1 MMPNVDTVRFNSL
14 CVGCGVCQG
23 MCPRKAIRMTR
34 VEDDV
39 CLPEVSEKRCNHCG
53 QCIRVCPGWQ
63 VNYDEL
69 NMFVFGKTSEDL
81 LLGNYSDCYVG
92 HATNYS
98 VRRKASSGG
107 IVTALL
113 AFALKKRIIDGV
125 IVTASGLHGDLEPQ
139 VIIVRSEEEL
149 LASSGSKYCPVPI
162 GTVIPQIMSHEGKFA
177 VVGLPCHFHGIRK
190 AEMSNET
197 FRKRIVLHVG
207 LFCSNMTSFEGTT
220 CLLRK
225 MQVDRNNV
233 ESLSYRRHG
242 WLGEMSVSLK
252 NGEQKKIP
260 YERYWDC
267 FFGNHFFTPWR
278 CLFCTDATNELADI
292 SIGDPWL
299 PQFKNQKMGK
309 SLIVLRT
316 QEAADLLRKCSA
328 EGDIIM
334 FPIEREHV
342 KYSQLLNFEI
352 KEASGCN
359 ANISCQKVWT
369 YRSKDFSPACLR
381 RCWIHL
387 IFCHNTDSKEVG
399 LTQVILVDTRAH
411 ALLHSE
417 DAF

>member
-1 MMPNVDTVRFNSL
+1 
-14 CVGCGVCQG
+14 
-23 MCPRKAIRMTR
+23 
-34 VEDDV
+34 
-39 CLPEVSEKRCNHCG
+39 
-53 QCIRVCPGWQ
+53 
-63 VNYDEL
+63 
-69 NMFVFGKTSEDL
+69 MFVFGKTSEDL
-81 LLGNYSDCYVG
+81 LLGNCSDCYVG
-92 HATNYS
+92 YATSDS

-113 AFALKKRIIDGV
+113 AFALKKHIIDGV
-125 IVTASGLHGDLEPQ
+125 IVTVSGLHGDLEPQ
-139 VIIVRSEEEL
+139 AIIARSEEEL
-149 LASSGSKYCPVPI
+149 LASSGSKYCPVAI

-242 WLGEMSVSLK
+242 WPGEMSVSLK
-252 NGEQKKIP
+252 NGEQKNIP

-299 PQFKNQKMGK
+299 PQFKNQKTGK

-328 EGDIIM
+328 EGDIVM
-334 FPIEREHV
+334 FPVEREHV
-342 KYSQLLNFEI
+342 KYSQLLTLKSKKRAVATRMSLVRKFGYTVPEI
-352 KEASGCN
+352 FPPPVSGGVGSILSSVITLTAKKLASSKSFLS
-359 ANISCQKVWT
+359 ILERTPFFILKVHF
-369 YRSKDFSPACLR
+369 DLLCA
-381 RCWIHL
+381 
-387 IFCHNTDSKEVG
+387 
-399 LTQVILVDTRAH
+399 
-411 ALLHSE
+411 ALLVT
-417 DAF
+417 